1 MQIREFAQPSIQPG
15 HARAQDGARPS
26 GDSALTFKHAGSAL
40 QNASEE
46 LTQSLSGRV
55 MERALKE
62 RRITP
67 GSSLAFI
74 PKQKVHSLLHQIRDA
89 KKSSESDDESE
100 SDMTSLARD
109 IAGNPHAANSFSQ
122 GGGGGG
128 GSDDPTEQFLRL
140 LEAADLIAQGK
151 AGPDPGG
158 RGEAAACEAAEELM
172 ALHGESIRADLNTFE
187 LAAQGGSAA
196 QAAAFRTAYKDS
208 VIGADSLT
216 AALGHILKLVD
227 GGSGEDFSQAVEKLR
242 TALGLDIA
250 AERPSGDPVR
260 LKNLVSDLFQLKV
273 IATVVDQSQRLGAT
287 LASRHGVAPVVAT
300 QLTGD
305 LVQISG
311 ERWVDASRFSRLA
324 DRHQVSLPA
333 ACRVDFLTGV
343 RNCVKTLPEQ
353 VFSAPEARQSLLDA
367 AQGAIDDAIDFEE
380 TQG

>member
-128 GSDDPTEQFLRL
+128 SDDPTEQFLRL

-158 RGEAAACEAAEELM
+158 RGEAAAREAAEELM